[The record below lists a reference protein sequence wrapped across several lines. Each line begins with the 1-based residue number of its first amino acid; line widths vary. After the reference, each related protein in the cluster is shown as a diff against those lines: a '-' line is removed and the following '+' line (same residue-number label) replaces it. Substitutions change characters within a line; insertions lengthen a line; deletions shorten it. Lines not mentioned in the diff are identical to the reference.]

1 MQSPPLKGNADT
13 NLLWAVA
20 ILTVASGM
28 SALGSAWICE
38 TVLSAFG
45 NSQTMALII
54 VDGGKALKS
63 DDANLE
69 RQLSTATMALQTIR
83 DFGWCLGAGCLGV
96 LGAVIFRFWQ
106 QGGREEGVEE
116 SGK

>member
-1 MQSPPLKGNADT
+1 MENGNPRSADT
-13 NLLWAVA
+13 NLLWAVVLLTLSAGMAA
-20 ILTVASGM
+20 I
-28 SALGSAWICE
+28 GSAWICE

-69 RQLSTATMALQTIR
+69 RQLSTATLALQTVR
-83 DFGWCLGAGCLGV
+83 DFGWALGIGCLGV
-96 LGAVIFRFWQ
+96 LGAVLVRVFYRPSNQ
-106 QGGREEGVEE
+106 NA
-116 SGK
+116 S

>member
-1 MQSPPLKGNADT
+1 MENDPLKRSVDT
-13 NLLWAVA
+13 NLLWAVT
-20 ILTVASGM
+20 ILTVAAGM

-38 TVLSAFG
+38 SVLSAFG

-69 RQLSTATMALQTIR
+69 RQLSTATVALQTIR
-83 DFGWCLGAGCLGV
+83 DFGWALSIGCFGV
-96 LGAVIFRFWQ
+96 LGAVIYKVYKR
-106 QGGREEGVEE
+106 
-116 SGK
+116 